1 MTARDMA
8 VMDPVTATAAAD
20 ADMARAFK
28 PSPHLFSEQYGLQ
41 RSATQIAPGSLWKFQ
56 MQRQTDT
63 APLNDS
69 SSSYGLV
76 SRLNHWIVAA
86 AMIGML
92 VSGLVMAYGPF
103 ERETVFAIMGW
114 HKAIG
119 VLVLAYGIWRVGW
132 RVVQG
137 FIKQVSVMPRWQAIA
152 AKVTHWGLLVVV
164 LAMPLSGL
172 VMTIYRGREVDV
184 FGLIIPAQNKI
195 EWLANA
201 AGLTHQYVAWTLVG
215 LLVLHIGGAL
225 KHHFIDSDMTLR
237 RMGFRAA

>member
-1 MTARDMA
+1 
-8 VMDPVTATAAAD
+8 
-20 ADMARAFK
+20 
-28 PSPHLFSEQYGLQ
+28 
-41 RSATQIAPGSLWKFQ
+41 

-63 APLNDS
+63 APRNDS

-103 ERETVFAIMGW
+103 ERETVLAIMGW

-119 VLVLAYGIWRVGW
+119 VLVLVYGIWRVGW
-132 RVVQG
+132 RVAQG
-137 FIKQVSVMPRWQAIA
+137 FAADAAVMPRWQAVA
-152 AKVTHWGLLVVV
+152 SRLTHWGLLAAVPV
-164 LAMPLSGL
+164 MPLSGL

-201 AGLTHQYVAWTLVG
+201 AGMTHQFAAWGLLG
-215 LLVLHIGGAL
+215 LLVLHVVGAL
-225 KHHFIDSDMTLR
+225 KHHFIDRDMTLR
-237 RMGFRAA
+237 RMALRSA

>member
-1 MTARDMA
+1 MTATG
-8 VMDPVTATAAAD
+8 PVTATAAAD

-28 PSPHLFSEQYGLQ
+28 PSPHLLSEQYGLQ
-41 RSATQIAPGSLWKFQ
+41 RSAPQIAPGLLWKFQ

-69 SSSYGLV
+69 SGSYGLV

-132 RVVQG
+132 RVAQG
-137 FIKQVSVMPRWQAIA
+137 FAADAAVMPRWQAVA
-152 AKVTHWGLLVVV
+152 SRLTHWGLLATV

-172 VMTIYRGREVDV
+172 LMTIYRGREVDV
-184 FGLIIPAQNKI
+184 FGLIIPAQGKI
-195 EWLANA
+195 DWLANA
-201 AGLTHQYVAWTLVG
+201 AGMTHQFAAWGLAG
-215 LLVLHIGGAL
+215 LLVLHVGGAL
-225 KHHFIDSDMTLR
+225 KHHLIDRDMTLR
-237 RMGFRAA
+237 RMALRSA